1 MPPKGGLVTVE
12 WDQKAIAA
20 YIKRLDKN
28 HGRPLLQRA
37 EKVTNAAARLLVA
50 PLRANIPVGPPRQ
63 MAGAVVRGGNSRRRV
78 GVKLLRKQ
86 GREDIRPTWVGSK
99 AWYFRFP
106 TGGTRAHSL
115 ASRSGKSQFAVFSHS
130 VSRSSRAILGKAYLS
145 DVRPLIGITVSG
157 ITPRPWVSDAVASHQ
172 DAVMRR
178 IAKDVWD
185 TR

>member
-1 MPPKGGLVTVE
+1 MPPTKGGMVTVE

-50 PLRANIPVGPPRQ
+50 PLRANIPVGPSKRL
-63 MAGAVVRGGNSRRRV
+63 AGGVTRGGNSRRRV
-78 GVKLLRKQ
+78 GTKLLKKQ
-86 GREDIRPTWVGSK
+86 GGEDIRPTWVGSK

-115 ASRSGKSQFAVFSHS
+115 APRSGKSKYS
-130 VSRSSRAILGKAYLS
+130 VYGI
-145 DVRPLIGITVSG
+145 DVVRLNSGITVSG

-178 IAKDVWD
+178 IEKDIWD